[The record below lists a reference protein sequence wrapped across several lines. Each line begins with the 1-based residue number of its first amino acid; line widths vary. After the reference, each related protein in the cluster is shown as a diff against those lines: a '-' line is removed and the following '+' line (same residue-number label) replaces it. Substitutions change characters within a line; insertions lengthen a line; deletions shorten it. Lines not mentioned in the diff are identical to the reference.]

1 MYSMPQK
8 SSLFLVKLAV
18 SRGYV
23 GAWASS
29 GSSGWSVVQV
39 PFWRWE
45 SKVWE
50 YPGLQQECSAGPCQ
64 EGHRGRVSSAA
75 VAGQRSGALLRPPA
89 LEAMR
94 RVEGFLPGGA
104 VQVSS
109 PAAEKASVPVLC
121 REPGLTGSSST
132 TCIRDRVKQQI
143 MLLKRTIN
151 RLLVVKEKAF
161 RTENR

>member
-1 MYSMPQK
+1 MGEQ
-8 SSLFLVKLAV
+8 SLGVPRAAAGMQCRAL
-18 SRGYV
+18 SG
-23 GAWASS
+23 GAPWT
-29 GSSGWSVVQV
+29 
-39 PFWRWE
+39 
-45 SKVWE
+45 
-50 YPGLQQECSAGPCQ
+50 
-64 EGHRGRVSSAA
+64 VSSAA

-161 RTENR
+161 KTENR